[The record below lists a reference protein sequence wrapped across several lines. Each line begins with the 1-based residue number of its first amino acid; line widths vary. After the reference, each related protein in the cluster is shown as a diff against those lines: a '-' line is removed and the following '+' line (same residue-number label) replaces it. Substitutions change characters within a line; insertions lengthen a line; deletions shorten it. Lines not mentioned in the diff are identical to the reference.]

1 VSTLGVYKV
10 TYHYSLG
17 GPGGAMHA
25 GLGVLTDF
33 VAAPWV
39 LDAVEGIARANMSA
53 VATILASN
61 GRSTPAGYVL
71 VVESVSNHGV
81 GAVLT

>member
-1 VSTLGVYKV
+1 MSTLGVYKI

-17 GPGGAMHA
+17 GPGGVMHT

-33 VAAPWV
+33 VVAPWV
-39 LDAVEGIARANMSA
+39 LDAVEGIARADMSA

-81 GAVLT
+81 GGVLT